1 MAKKGLLSFT
11 MRRELQTVAAA
22 SFEARGA
29 APAPSET
36 MIGKRPARSVVEFL
50 RRNKKAQAAYRRISR
65 NAGKRLVNRTQKK
78 QRELD
83 LIDTRLMISSWA
95 STLVDVSDT
104 GLSADVRL
112 SNDAPYASFAHPK
125 GTPKGRTFV
134 RVDLKPISLDIAE
147 ELAVDQAEF
156 IAGMAAAIAA
166 DTARSAFV
174 DLSLRGK

>member
-1 MAKKGLLSFT
+1 MPKKGLLHFT

-50 RRNKKAQAAYRRISR
+50 RRNKKAQAAYRRISC

-78 QRELD
+78 QRQLD
-83 LIDTRLMISSWA
+83 LIDTRLMISSWR
-95 STLVDVSDT
+95 SSLVDTSDT
-104 GLSADVRL
+104 GLAADIRL
-112 SNDAPYASFAHPK
+112 ENEAPYASFAHPK
-125 GTPKGRTFV
+125 GTPKSNRFV
-134 RVDLKPISLDIAE
+134 VAELPSIVDAVSE

-174 DLSLRGK
+174 DLTLRGK